1 VRLTLA
7 AASNPP
13 RQGLDD
19 SFSRSRPEA
28 EGHRPDTLLRD
39 TPRRV
44 VEPHLP
50 PGTINGLW
58 FYSGIASL
66 LLGSRL
72 LNPYFTPP
80 GDAAT
85 NAFVSCVSILA
96 AWEAAHEK
104 SMPVAALYW
113 AGAYCVIVFL
123 ISIISLLLRPPLGM
137 RSPPWLI
144 ASERFARALGAPNV
158 IFTVV
163 IVAAVWVFHRTQPLQ
178 VFAILTATLFIVA
191 FAPIDRLLAFISW
204 LNNLHTRTAP
214 EGIIGLIAAHQSP
227 GIVLIRQTDGATIA
241 TGCPLLVCDDGGPHA
256 LGLAL
261 NYVGR
266 DEGNLLRVLTVP
278 VPAELAT
285 RTDAVAE
292 GVGTGVA
299 VQFSLT
305 QEETAAISAD
315 HAASIVR
322 RMDQFCGMIDP
333 AALPLGILVRFIRQE
348 SERRTVELLEQVA
361 AASPPVMALELA
373 GAP

>member
-1 VRLTLA
+1 MTCGQQIFELGFTFFLLTTLNLSEDGVA
-7 AASNPP
+7 QAYTYTRIRAFHGSFP
-13 RQGLDD
+13 R
-19 SFSRSRPEA
+19 SWPKA
-28 EGHRPDTLLRD
+28 KGHRPHNLLR
-39 TPRRV
+39 V
-44 VEPHLP
+44 LLAIQYWIVEPRLP

-58 FYSGIASL
+58 IYSGIASL

-104 SMPVAALYW
+104 SMPLAALYW
-113 AGAYCVIVFL
+113 AGAYSVAVFI

-163 IVAAVWVFHRTQPLQ
+163 IVAAVWVFHRSQPLQ

-204 LNNLHTRTAP
+204 LNDLGTRTEP

-227 GIVLIRQTDGATIA
+227 GIVLIRQTDGATIPA
-241 TGCPLLVCDDGGPHA
+241 GCPLLVCDDGGPQA
-256 LGLAL
+256 LGVAL
-261 NYVGR
+261 NYVGLESR
-266 DEGNLLRVLTVP
+266 R
-278 VPAELAT
+278 AELNQA
-285 RTDAVAE
+285 RRLCC
-292 GVGTGVA
+292 
-299 VQFSLT
+299 FSSRRISWPLSRRN
-305 QEETAAISAD
+305 AA
-315 HAASIVR
+315 
-322 RMDQFCGMIDP
+322 
-333 AALPLGILVRFIRQE
+333 
-348 SERRTVELLEQVA
+348 
-361 AASPPVMALELA
+361 
-373 GAP
+373 